1 MQTGKLDYLHAEAI
15 ALREIA
21 RLKRSDGSTEAVL
34 PAHKGAPPSLVF
46 SIGAPGMDVA
56 AVRVVIRDEAGIAVA
71 TMTLA
76 GFSGPQNIIWTPRPG
91 TPPGAY
97 AAYWKGEG

>member
-1 MQTGKLDYLHAEAI
+1 MQTGKPDYLHAEAI
-15 ALREIA
+15 ALREMA
-21 RLKRSDGSTEAVL
+21 RLKQSQGSAQAIL
-34 PAHKGAPPSLVF
+34 PAHKGEPPSLVF

-56 AVRVVIRDEAGIAVA
+56 AVRVVIRDEAGFAVA

-76 GFSGPQNIIWTPRPG
+76 GIGGPQNIIWTPRPG

-97 AAYWKGEG
+97 AAYWKGES